1 MADVSTDIASNVNIT
16 ARRGDTFILEIS
28 ALNTGV
34 NQVTGVVASAPFD
47 TDNDGVADVIDMT
60 SNQFTG
66 SSGDTLSTDDHLL
79 RWNAKMT
86 IADASSGDPKL
97 SIFTPTY
104 DDTAY
109 SANDNVTPT
118 ATVEGKWYGNS
129 AEDGGINLTAT
140 NSTTGKIKIKVPASY
155 MAALE
160 PGTYNYDFQ
169 VRKKLYVGLAA
180 EITTWLYGTFTVTA
194 DITSGTS

>member
-34 NQVTGVVASAPFD
+34 DQVTGVIASAPFD

-60 SNQFTG
+60 PKQYSG
-66 SSGDTLSTDDHLL
+66 SDGTTFSTSDNLF

-86 IADASSGDPKL
+86 IADSSSGDPKL
-97 SIFTPTY
+97 SIFTPSY
-104 DDTAY
+104 DDTPY
-109 SANDNVTPT
+109 SSNDNVAPT
-118 ATVEGKWYGNS
+118 ATVEGKWFGNS
-129 AEDGGINLTAT
+129 ATDGGINLLAT

-169 VRKKLYVGLAA
+169 VRKKLYTDLDA

>member
-34 NQVTGVVASAPFD
+34 DQVTGAIASAPFD
-47 TDNDGVADVIDMT
+47 TDEDGVADVIDMT
-60 SNQFTG
+60 PKQYSG
-66 SSGDTLSTDDHLL
+66 SDGTTFSTSDNLF

-86 IADASSGDPKL
+86 IADSSSGDPKL
-97 SIFTPTY
+97 SIFTPCY

-109 SANDNVTPT
+109 NSGDNVTPT
-118 ATVEGKWYGNS
+118 ATVEGKWFGNS
-129 AEDGGINLTAT
+129 AADGGINLLAT
-140 NSTTGKIKIKVPASY
+140 NSPTGKIKIKVPASY

-169 VRKKLYVGLAA
+169 VRKKLYTDLDA